1 MPIFFICTIS
11 IVGDSYFNSVSVPR
25 IFLKEFC
32 HKISPCNGRI
42 PLTPVKLAF
51 QEEEKYAQGECE
63 RAECLNE
70 GKSKVLGSLP
80 SPKATSFIHRNFMVL
95 LYELW
100 GLYFNGLKSP

>member
-80 SPKATSFIHRNFMVL
+80 SPKPQVSYTETLWSFYMNYGVYTLMD
-95 LYELW
+95 
-100 GLYFNGLKSP
+100 